1 MLSFFKQMVTRYSFS
16 STLRLPEIIV
26 MTKVMMVRHDM
37 LQGEMTVVA
46 R

>member
-1 MLSFFKQMVTRYSFS
+1 MLSFFKPMATRCSFS

-26 MTKVMMVRHDM
+26 MSKVMMVRHDM